1 MASLAMMFPLLLATG
16 FSFEARNI
24 STQNALVATFLVLYT
39 FAYSWGA
46 GIVPF
51 LYSSEIF
58 PQVLREVGMGW
69 SSCICF
75 LGAGILAIT
84 VPLLIHAIGQTAV
97 LGIFAALNSLALL
110 LVWLFV
116 PGTERHIVTMEEM
129 NYVFGVATRKHM
141 RYQRDEVGP
150 WFWQKYVRMKRE
162 VKEPGPLY
170 DYARGGVS

>member
-1 MASLAMMFPLLLATG
+1 MVLMHLLPRRRNPRHHRPTPHPRNRTNGRPGYFRVRPSPLSLPFPPLLPTK
-16 FSFEARNI
+16 FIPS
-24 STQNALVATFLVLYT
+24 
-39 FAYSWGA
+39 
-46 GIVPF
+46 
-51 LYSSEIF
+51 
-58 PQVLREVGMGW
+58 
-69 SSCICF
+69 
-75 LGAGILAIT
+75 
-84 VPLLIHAIGQTAV
+84 LLTTPS
-97 LGIFAALNSLALL
+97 ALNSLALL